1 MNNVDSNLPK
11 IHISPEQ
18 VIHKMKGG
26 IGASWHAM
34 SKELPLN
41 NEKYDYPVRLMNP
54 RGSAYG
60 GNPPVSNESAW
71 EQINYHA
78 RWLGL
83 NFIRVELS
91 QHMYEP
97 ERNLFDWYNDE
108 MLALYKILD
117 WCENNRA
124 DVFLQQMWRHVEW
137 NAYPGVHPLLSAPF
151 SIEEFANGIAVL
163 LDFLI
168 NKKNYSCIKY
178 FCIANEPPG
187 GTWGYWWS
195 YGSYAGSFT
204 PALKRVRET
213 LNEKGINIPLS
224 GPDWTSLPPLDERKF
239 DFDPYLGA
247 YDIHSYF
254 GIDTEGGKIISDW
267 VELAHNCNKPFFLT
281 EFGNMNLGW
290 GDNNPG
296 PKSFA
301 ASLSNASDI
310 ITGLNLGVDAFNRWS
325 FTNRGDLDGQWQ
337 LIRTWDSEKKC
348 YLKNIFPENS
358 AYFGFA
364 VLSRFIGKYSSVLK
378 IDFENIPPG
387 VKAAAILNKND
398 FITIFIINCND
409 ESMIV
414 NLEIE
419 EISEDKV
426 FYLYQADEESVSVE
440 TFELNPIKQLKG
452 FNKEHQVFLK
462 AKSITTL
469 SNFKLT
475 NDDIGIIE

>member
-1 MNNVDSNLPK
+1 MNNIDSILSK
-11 IHISPEQ
+11 IYINPEQ

-26 IGASWHAM
+26 IGASWHAL

-41 NEKYDYPVRLMNP
+41 NEKYDYPVRLVNS

-60 GNPPVSNESAW
+60 GNPPVNNESAW
-71 EQINYHA
+71 EQVNYHA

-91 QHMYEP
+91 QLIYEP
-97 ERNLFDWYNDE
+97 EKDLFDWNNDE
-108 MLALYKILD
+108 MVALYKILD
-117 WCENNRA
+117 WCENNCA

-137 NAYPGVHPLLSAPF
+137 NTYPGVHPLLSAPY
-151 SIEEFANGIAVL
+151 SIDDFANGIAAL
-163 LDFLI
+163 FDFLI

-195 YGSYAGSFT
+195 FGSYSGSFT
-204 PALKRVRET
+204 PALKKVRET

-224 GPDWTSLPPLDERKF
+224 GPDWTSLPPFDKSKI
-239 DFDPYLGA
+239 DFDPYLDA
-247 YDIHSYF
+247 YDIHSYS
-254 GIDTEGGKIISDW
+254 GIDTEGEKIISDW
-267 VELAHNCNKPFFLT
+267 VEWAHNHNKPFFLT

-348 YLKNIFPENS
+348 YLKNILPENP

-364 VLSRFIGKYSSVLK
+364 IISRFIGKYSRVLK
-378 IDFENIPPG
+378 ADFGNASPE

-398 FITIFIINCND
+398 FITIFIINNHKDGRIVNVEIKGIDEDRFFYFYQVDEQSVLD
-409 ESMIV
+409 ESF
-414 NLEIE
+414 
-419 EISEDKV
+419 K
-426 FYLYQADEESVSVE
+426 
-440 TFELNPIKQLKG
+440 LNPFKQLNG
-452 FNKEHQVFLK
+452 FNEEQQVFLK

-475 NDDIGIIE
+475 NSDIGIIE